1 MSVEIKRCCNS
12 SVKDSG
18 NKITFTA
25 FNISLEGPYK
35 TDFER
40 ILDYFTE
47 RCHYDPEMPDLKAK
61 VLARILADG
70 IDYLNDLVEEKVN
83 A

>member
-12 SVKDSG
+12 SVKDTD

-35 TDFER
+35 TDFDR
-40 ILDYFTE
+40 ILDYFIK

-70 IDYLNDLVEEKVN
+70 IDYLNDLVEEKVD